1 MKLSEELRQARF
13 LAILRHIPADRV
25 LFCAEVFA
33 SLGGKFL
40 EVTFDPSDSGTLRH
54 TGDAIRELR
63 REFPHLCIGAGT
75 VLNVPMAEAAADA
88 GAEFLVSPACSPAVI
103 ETAHRR
109 GAAAIPGAFTRDEI
123 LRAWEAGADLV
134 KLFPILP
141 GQEQYVK
148 TVMAPLSHI
157 PFIVT
162 GGVMPETLRSMLATG
177 AVAVGAG
184 ASVFPQIPVERRDR
198 TALARQ
204 IELHFREIV
213 HG

>member
-1 MKLSEELRQARF
+1 MKLSEELGQARF
-13 LAILRHIPADRV
+13 LAILRHIPKERI

-40 EVTFDPSDSGTLRH
+40 EVTFDPSDSETLRR
-54 TGDAIRELR
+54 TGDAIRAIR
-63 REFPHLCIGAGT
+63 REFPLLHVGAGT

-103 ETAHRR
+103 E
-109 GAAAIPGAFTRDEI
+109 AAAIPGAYTPNEI
-123 LRAWEAGADLV
+123 LHAWEAGADLV

-141 GQEQYVK
+141 GQEQYVR
-148 TVMAPLSHI
+148 TVMSPLSHI
-157 PFIVT
+157 PFLVT
-162 GGVMPETLRSMLATG
+162 GGVTPETLRSMLATG
-177 AVAVGAG
+177 ADAVGAG
-184 ASVFPQIPVERRDR
+184 ASVFPPILVERRDR

-204 IELHFREIV
+204 IELHLREIV

>member
-63 REFPHLCIGAGT
+63 QEFPQLHIGAGT

-109 GAAAIPGAFTRDEI
+109 GARP
-123 LRAWEAGADLV
+123 
-134 KLFPILP
+134 
-141 GQEQYVK
+141 
-148 TVMAPLSHI
+148 
-157 PFIVT
+157 
-162 GGVMPETLRSMLATG
+162 
-177 AVAVGAG
+177 
-184 ASVFPQIPVERRDR
+184 
-198 TALARQ
+198 
-204 IELHFREIV
+204 
-213 HG
+213 

>member
-109 GAAAIPGAFTRDEI
+109 GAAAIPGAFTPDEI

-134 KLFPILP
+134 KLFPILL

>member
-40 EVTFDPSDSGTLRH
+40 EVTFDPSGSGTLRH

-109 GAAAIPGAFTRDEI
+109 GAAAIPGAFTPDEI

>member
-109 GAAAIPGAFTRDEI
+109 GAAAVPGAFTPNEI

-148 TVMAPLSHI
+148 TVMAPLAHI

>member
-1 MKLSEELRQARF
+1 MKLSEELGQARF
-13 LAILRHIPADRV
+13 LAILRHIPKERI

-33 SLGGKFL
+33 SRGGKFL
-40 EVTFDPSDSGTLRH
+40 EITFDPSDSETLRH
-54 TGDAIRELR
+54 TGGAIRALR
-63 REFPHLCIGAGT
+63 QEFPQLHIGAGT

-109 GAAAIPGAFTRDEI
+109 GAAVIPGALTPNEI
-123 LRAWEAGADLV
+123 LHAWEAGADLV

-148 TVMAPLSHI
+148 TVMASLSHI

-162 GGVMPETLRSMLATG
+162 GGVTPETLRSMLATG

-184 ASVFPQIPVERRDR
+184 ASVFPPAPVERRDR

-204 IELHFREIV
+204 IELHLREIV

>member
-63 REFPHLCIGAGT
+63 REFPHLCIGTGT

-109 GAAAIPGAFTRDEI
+109 GAAAIPGAFTPDEI

>member
-109 GAAAIPGAFTRDEI
+109 GAAAIPGAFTPDEI

-198 TALARQ
+198 TALALQ